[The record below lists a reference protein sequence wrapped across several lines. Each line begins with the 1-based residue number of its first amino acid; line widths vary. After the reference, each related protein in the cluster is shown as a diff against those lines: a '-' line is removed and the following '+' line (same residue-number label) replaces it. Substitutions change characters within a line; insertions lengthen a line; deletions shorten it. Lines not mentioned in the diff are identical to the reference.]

1 MKYEVHVTLEYNG
14 IVEAKDES
22 EAKKIAREDAC
33 FFGDIYGEWDY
44 DIYEIKGEQE

>member
-33 FFGDIYGEWDY
+33 FFGETFGEWDY
-44 DIYEIKGEQE
+44 DIYEIKGG